1 MKQLLL
7 LFSILMLFSQ
17 TAFAF
22 NFFETSTTNQTFH
35 FDTKQEFN
43 LMATQNSLDVDID
56 VIENASQNTP
66 FLKGLYY
73 GFIGMLVLLC
83 YLLVYILDDKTFFR
97 FGNVIISVVL
107 LFLFKDGFFS
117 NTFKLN
123 VNDTLL
129 INSVCLLVFSL
140 ITVPFSIRFL
150 QIQELFPNSKFIIRG
165 LLTTSAIS
173 IIMGYVTEPEM
184 YALISNVLSMAV
196 LTIITGIS
204 FKLFKEREYI
214 KFFVIGA
221 ILPMV
226 FAIDYYILQSF
237 SISFLNIELMYIKG
251 VVLAQIL
258 LMMYAIVFRKRELKE
273 EKEIEQIALKIYLK
287 NKKNTARQKT
297 ELFIRD
303 QYLENIIMNNDLSGA
318 EIKLLQYI
326 SEGKPDAKI
335 IKKLQLEENEFD
347 EMTSVLYQKLEVK
360 KEIIADYA
368 LLNTQPDY
376 IYN

>member
-17 TAFAF
+17 IAFAF